1 MAEKKVSV
9 RGRRLFHASNTLESS
24 GLYKRSLQRY
34 TVVFY
39 PRGTSGSY
47 LLTLTKESSYL
58 SFLIT
63 ANTLNFTVRFSCGKT
78 HTADC
83 CFVSGFNWYARVP
96 LWVLI
101 FQCQYLTPWRD
112 LVFLCPIF
120 EAYMLMILS
129 CVYVNDMSWLCY
141 WYYCLLTLFFF

>member
-1 MAEKKVSV
+1 MNKEDESPGVS
-9 RGRRLFHASNTLESS
+9 GQASSWQRRKSQYVGGACSMLRTLWKAVAYINGHCSDIPWLVNT
-24 GLYKRSLQRY
+24 

-58 SFLIT
+58 FFLIT

-83 CFVSGFNWYARVP
+83 CFVSGFN
-96 LWVLI
+96 
-101 FQCQYLTPWRD
+101 
-112 LVFLCPIF
+112 
-120 EAYMLMILS
+120 
-129 CVYVNDMSWLCY
+129 
-141 WYYCLLTLFFF
+141 